1 MGVRT
6 KTPLQA
12 EKMLDA
18 AARLFGT
25 QRFHEVR
32 MEDIAAEAQVAKG
45 TIYRYFSDKEELFL
59 ALLERSSVQV
69 VRRVE
74 ERLGGAATARAR
86 LEALV
91 QAVIDFFDEQP
102 HLFDLIQRAEVIQRP
117 GKASPWQHT
126 RDDLARLVADL
137 FEEARQRGEFTVREP
152 GLAVLMLL
160 GGLRSVIRFGPM
172 PRPPLLARQV
182 VADFLGGAAQERKPH
197 IEPPCSSPSYQ
208 G

>member
-1 MGVRT
+1 
-6 KTPLQA
+6 
-12 EKMLDA
+12 MLDA

-45 TIYRYFSDKEELFL
+45 TIYRYFADKEELFL

-74 ERLGGAATARAR
+74 ERLGGAASVRAR

-102 HLFDLIQRAEVIQRP
+102 HLFDLIQRAEVIQQP
-117 GKASPWQHT
+117 GKTSPWQHT
-126 RDDLARLVADL
+126 RDDLARLAMAL
-137 FEEARQRGEFTVREP
+137 FEEAKQQGEFTIRDP
-152 GLAVLMLL
+152 SLAVRMLL
-160 GGLRSVIRFGPM
+160 GGLRSVIRFGPK
-172 PRPPLLARQV
+172 PRPPLLVRNV
-182 VADFLGGAAQERKPH
+182 VADFLSGASMCSEGTKPGAERNAL
-197 IEPPCSSPSYQ
+197 
-208 G
+208 